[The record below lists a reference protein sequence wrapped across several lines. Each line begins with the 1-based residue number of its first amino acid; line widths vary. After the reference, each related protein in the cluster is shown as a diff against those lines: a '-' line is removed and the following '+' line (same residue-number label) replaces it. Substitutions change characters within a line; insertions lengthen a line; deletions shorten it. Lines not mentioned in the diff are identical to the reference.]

1 MKLDWL
7 KDVALDPGP
16 HVSVYVDATRDRET
30 GAHDIDLRWRDAR
43 TALAGQGAPE
53 PALTALDAVATEPTG
68 VGGHVGRVMLATA
81 DGLQL
86 DLVLPVPPQHE
97 EATTGPVAHLMPL
110 VRSLADDVSYVL
122 VELDRAGADITL
134 ARTGAVAPS
143 DVHSVDGGHDLLH
156 KGSGDNR
163 AEHRYQRSV
172 QDSWDHNA
180 AAVADDL
187 ADLVRRERPDVV
199 LLTGDAKAAAAL
211 REKSSVA
218 LSHLLHDVKGGGRAA
233 GTREKAFTANVAE
246 ALDAVRSRRRQAV
259 VDEFTQERG
268 RHGRAVEGLAAVVSA
283 LRQGQVH
290 TLLLLDDPGST
301 ETLWTGTGPLEI
313 STTPMDLRALGVQDA
328 VEVRADAALVRA
340 LAASDAEIEVVP
352 LPEEDG
358 GRPLVVM
365 TDGIGALLR
374 YTTP

>member
-30 GAHDIDLRWRDAR
+30 GAHDIDLRWQDAR
-43 TALAGQGAPE
+43 SALAGQGAPE

-68 VGGHVGRVMLATA
+68 LGGHLGRVLLATA
-81 DGLQL
+81 EGLQL
-86 DLVLPVPPQHE
+86 DLVLPAPPQRE

-110 VRSLADDVSYVL
+110 VRSLADDVRYVL
-122 VELDRAGADITL
+122 VELDRAGADITV
-134 ARTGAVAPS
+134 ARTGAVAPTE
-143 DVHSVDGGHDLLH
+143 VRSVEGGHDLLH
-156 KGSGDNR
+156 KGAGDGR
-163 AEHRYQRSV
+163 AEYRYQRTV

-199 LLTGDAKAAAAL
+199 LLTGDPKAAAAL
-211 REKSSVA
+211 REKASVA
-218 LSHLLHDVKGGGRAA
+218 LSHLLHPVRGGGRAA

-246 ALDAVRSRRRQAV
+246 ALDTVRARRRQGV

-268 RHGRAVEGLAAVVSA
+268 RQGRAVEGLPAVVSA

-290 TLLLLDDPGST
+290 TLLLLDDPTST
-301 ETLWTGTGPLEI
+301 ATLWIGPGPLELG
-313 STTPMDLRALGVQDA
+313 TAPMDLRALGVQDA

-352 LPEEDG
+352 VPQEDDEE
-358 GRPLVVM
+358 PLVTM
-365 TDGIGALLR
+365 ADGLGALLR
-374 YTTP
+374 YTT